1 MCALILNKTFL
12 NQLPGR
18 CNHRRRLKL
27 QSSLHAQRH
36 YIGFLLGAN
45 KLSSQQPGK
54 RYSRTM
60 CPMDRAVSDDMRD
73 EDAAGPL
80 AGHLRL
86 LWCGKLI

>member
-18 CNHRRRLKL
+18 CNPSAP
-27 QSSLHAQRH
+27 QIAVEPPCPAALHW
-36 YIGFLLGAN
+36 FLLGAN

-60 CPMDRAVSDDMRD
+60 CPKDRAISDDMRD
-73 EDAAGPL
+73 EDAAGAP